1 MRVVDVMTAP
11 AVAVDPETP
20 LKEVAELLASSCFS
34 GVPVIDA
41 EQHVLGVV
49 SEADILVKERKPLE
63 HGRRLHGEEARRAG
77 VKRDART
84 AAEAMSW
91 PALTIGST
99 ARIDVAAATML
110 DRDVNRLP
118 VVDRDGVLIGIVTR
132 HDLVRAFVHGDDE
145 ITAEIRQGV
154 LVGELWR
161 DPDLFVVRV
170 KRGEVTIEGPIEGDD
185 LMLLIRRVSLVP
197 GVVSV
202 DVRPTHALTGAL

>member
-20 LKEVAELLASSCFS
+20 LKDVAELLASSGFS
-34 GVPVIDA
+34 GVPVVDA
-41 EQHVLGVV
+41 QQHVLGVV

-63 HGRRLHGEEARRAG
+63 HGRRLHGAKARRAG

-91 PALTIGST
+91 PALTIAST

-145 ITAEIRQGV
+145 ITADIRQGV

-185 LMLLIRRVSLVP
+185 LMLLIKRVSLVP